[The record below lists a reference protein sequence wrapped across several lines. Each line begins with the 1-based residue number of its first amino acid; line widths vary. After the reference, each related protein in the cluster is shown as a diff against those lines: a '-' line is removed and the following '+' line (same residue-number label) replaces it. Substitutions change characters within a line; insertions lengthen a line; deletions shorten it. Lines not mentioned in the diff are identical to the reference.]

1 VRTIRTSGDAL
12 LSVINDVL
20 DFSKIESG
28 RLELET
34 YPLAVRDC
42 IGDVLALVAHRA
54 NEKGLTLTGNV
65 DPAVPSFVLG
75 DPSRLRQ
82 VLLNLVSNAVKFT
95 ERGEVC
101 VSADVYAGESLSL
114 HFAVSDS
121 GIGIAS
127 ERMHQLFDSFSQ
139 LDASMTR
146 RYGGSGLGLAISRR
160 LTELM
165 GGSLWVE
172 STLGQGSTFHFTIA
186 TAPLSV
192 DPGNTEQRGTMP
204 LISDLGASFPCQ
216 ILLVE
221 DNIVNQKVA
230 QHLLGRMGYHAD
242 VAANGVEAIAAL
254 QSQRYDVLLMDLH
267 MPEMDGL
274 EATRIIRRQ
283 LPPDSQPVIVAMTA
297 AALLEDQ
304 KASVEAG
311 MDAFITKPV
320 RLEQL
325 VDVLRSVC
333 RNRTYVKR
341 QDTKVDDLQL

>member
-1 VRTIRTSGDAL
+1 
-12 LSVINDVL
+12 
-20 DFSKIESG
+20 
-28 RLELET
+28 
-34 YPLAVRDC
+34 
-42 IGDVLALVAHRA
+42 
-54 NEKGLTLTGNV
+54 
-65 DPAVPSFVLG
+65 
-75 DPSRLRQ
+75 
-82 VLLNLVSNAVKFT
+82 
-95 ERGEVC
+95 
-101 VSADVYAGESLSL
+101 
-114 HFAVSDS
+114 
-121 GIGIAS
+121 
-127 ERMHQLFDSFSQ
+127 
-139 LDASMTR
+139 MTR

-172 STLGQGSTFHFTIA
+172 STLGEGSTFHFTIA
-186 TAPLSV
+186 VAPLSV
-192 DPGNTEQRGTMP
+192 MPGNEGQSGAMH
-204 LISDLGASFPCQ
+204 LISNLGASFPCQ

-230 QHLLGRMGYHAD
+230 QHLLGRMGYYAD

-254 QSQRYDVLLMDLH
+254 TSQRYDVLLMDLH

-283 LPPDSQPVIVAMTA
+283 LPSDRQPVIVAMTA

-304 KASVEAG
+304 KASIEAG

-333 RNRTYVKR
+333 RNGAHVK
-341 QDTKVDDLQL
+341 